1 MVTTQSRSCFRYHN
15 IYQYHLTEIFT
26 EISVQMISAQRF
38 PKTARVA
45 RLAITCLS
53 HKGQKLRL
61 FWSFDICGDIERAS
75 TRGHR
80 ARMQFPQNFDICGG
94 IETLERASSHGH
106 RVQMQFPQKFCP
118 LCDKQVIT
126 SPLGNEGL
134 ISLVFSKF
142 SQKFGKTLKI
152 GVKLIL
158 NCPRAHS
165 ITYTN
170 NSKNDI
176 QFNAQA
182 ISYVTC
188 ELPPP
193 NRISETDFVSRG

>member
-1 MVTTQSRSCFRYHN
+1 MSREREKFAGIFYMVTTQPRSCFRYHN

-26 EISVQMISAQRF
+26 EISMQMISAQRF

-126 SPLGNEGL
+126 SPLGQWRINFTCIFKVL
-134 ISLVFSKF
+134 P
-142 SQKFGKTLKI
+142 KI
-152 GVKLIL
+152 WE
-158 NCPRAHS
+158 N
-165 ITYTN
+165 
-170 NSKNDI
+170 
-176 QFNAQA
+176 F
-182 ISYVTC
+182 
-188 ELPPP
+188 E
-193 NRISETDFVSRG
+193 NRREINP